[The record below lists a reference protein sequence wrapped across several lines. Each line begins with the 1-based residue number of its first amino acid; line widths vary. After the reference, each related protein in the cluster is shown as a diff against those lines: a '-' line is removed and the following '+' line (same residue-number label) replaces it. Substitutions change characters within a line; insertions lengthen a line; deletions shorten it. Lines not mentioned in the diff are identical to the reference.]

1 MSLMNIIMH
10 TTESNGSISAGT
22 HHVNQL
28 ILQVLQTELCLHVK
42 HQMQTTHMY
51 VNGMN

>member
-1 MSLMNIIMH
+1 MH
-10 TTESNGSISAGT
+10 TAEGNLSAGT
-22 HHVNQL
+22 RQVNYL

-42 HQMQTTHMY
+42 HQMQTTHMC